1 MTRTKGKAAGAASAT
16 QDNATV
22 VLDGEALADAVD
34 ASVERPRE
42 AVAATAVAAPVTAP
56 LSEEVA
62 SQVHASAATGDM
74 VDEADLGA
82 TKPRLGAVQ
91 PPAPQAP
98 TPEASPEASD
108 PGATTQLPM
117 LAAEPAPSSD
127 IVDEVDM
134 EWAMADQPTLQMAPR
149 SPNPARPL
157 RPAYLET
164 GEQPVW
170 PPRPTPP
177 SNPVL
182 RAGDGSPTPLLSE
195 DRTPTPIPRP
205 ATLRA
210 AIRPPSTAGRLPSP
224 TGRQP
229 VVNSPAA
236 YSNPRLRRFQELR
249 EQREAHTAGK
259 NAPGDMPPVAQLV
272 RQWWN
277 DLLPGL
283 QTALQYQHEARASGV
298 YPIPA
303 HEPTVAAR
311 LGDAFGR
318 LTAAVRD
325 LSERAQSAAGPTLN
339 RLHDRAEQAA
349 QVLVNRIEGSP
360 ERQQAPLLGPG
371 RLAVFFRPGVTMR
384 DAQQL
389 LLTSRA
395 RPLRLIPRRHGFLAL
410 VPPGRESEVGS
421 QLRVHPFVRDVVYLE
436 YDEDHY
442 PLPSPR

>member
-1 MTRTKGKAAGAASAT
+1 MTRTTGKAAAAAKPT
-16 QDNATV
+16 QENTTI
-22 VLDGEALADAVD
+22 VLDGEALADTAKAHADGPRVT
-34 ASVERPRE
+34 VEAT
-42 AVAATAVAAPVTAP
+42 AVATPVAAPVTAP
-56 LSEEVA
+56 LSKEVA
-62 SQVHASAATGDM
+62 SQVSASTGA
-74 VDEADLGA
+74 DEANLGA
-82 TKPRLGAVQ
+82 TKPRLAAVP
-91 PPAPQAP
+91 PPAPAAP
-98 TPEASPEASD
+98 SLETSD

-117 LAAEPAPSSD
+117 PAAEFAPRAE
-127 IVDEVDM
+127 IMDEVDM
-134 EWAMADQPTLQMAPR
+134 EWTLADQPTLQMVPR
-149 SPNPARPL
+149 PPNPARPL

-177 SNPVL
+177 SNPVV
-182 RAGDGSPTPLLSE
+182 RPGDPSPTPLLSE

-205 ATLRA
+205 ATLRT
-210 AIRPPSTAGRLPSP
+210 AIRPPSTTGRLPSP

-229 VVNSPAA
+229 VVSSPAA

-259 NAPGDMPPVAQLV
+259 HAPGDMPPVAQMV
-272 RQWWN
+272 RQWWS

-283 QTALQYQHEARASGV
+283 QTALQYQHAARASGV

-325 LSERAQSAAGPTLN
+325 LSERAQSAAGPKLN
-339 RLHDRAEQAA
+339 RLHDRAEHAA
-349 QVLVNRIEGSP
+349 QVLVNRIEGPP

-410 VPPGRESEVGS
+410 VPPGRESEVGG

-436 YDEDHY
+436 YDEGGH
-442 PLPSPR
+442 PAPTS